1 MGRKAWI
8 ALVAGLVVVFALA
21 VGGWLAFTGAQARND
36 LQAAAAEISA
46 AQKSLLANDAAT
58 AQQAIKRAATNTA
71 AAHSATSDPVWQVVG
86 AIPLLG
92 NNVRA
97 VSLTALAANQLTTQ
111 ALPPLVTAV
120 RELQPDKIKVGSG
133 ALNLSRVTEAAAQLG
148 LSSAALT
155 TAQATLDSAPATFLL
170 GPVEEARSTLATK
183 SSDVQQSVDTG
194 ARVLRV
200 LPALLGADRPRTYFA
215 AFQSPAEI
223 RGTGG
228 FLGTYA
234 IMTVTNGKV
243 GVERVGTNSELV
255 NFPAPVVDL
264 GPDYLQLY
272 GKSPASWVS
281 MNLSP
286 NFPYAAEQ
294 WATAWQLQTGQP
306 IDGVIGLD
314 VTALQYLVEATGPV
328 TTPDGRSLTAAEIV
342 PYFTRDIYA
351 DFGEENS
358 QRKQVQATVASALL
372 IRALSF
378 DGDPGSLVKALTRS
392 VSGRHLQIW
401 SATPSAQ
408 AALLATPLAG
418 ATEVTTDP
426 YLQLVLNNG
435 AGNKM
440 DTYLQRTV
448 SYRGGSCNPSERNR
462 LSTVE
467 VTLANTLPS
476 SGDVP
481 KYVAGRVVNDRFVET
496 RINRTIVYI
505 HLSHGAGVT
514 SATLAGMPVKLFYG
528 NELGHP
534 VAYTIVELPPG
545 GVSVTLLLAVQ
556 EPASSF
562 PPRVPVQPMVLP
574 QRTIV
579 DYPPCL

>member
-8 ALVAGLVVVFALA
+8 ALIAGVLVVFALA
-21 VGGWLAFTGAQARND
+21 VGGWLAVTGVQARD
-36 LQAAAAEISA
+36 HLQAAATDITA
-46 AQKSLLANDAAT
+46 AQKSLLASDTAA
-58 AQQAIKRAATNTA
+58 AQQAIERAATETA
-71 AAHSATSDPVWQVVG
+71 AARAATSDPVWQVVG

-92 NNVRA
+92 NTVKT
-97 VSLTALAANQLTTQ
+97 VSLTARAADQVTTQ

-120 RELQPDKIKVGSG
+120 RELQPDKIKAGSG
-133 ALNLSRVTEAAAQLG
+133 ALNLGRVTESAAQLG
-148 LSSAALT
+148 LSSEALT
-155 TAQATLDSAPATFLL
+155 AAQATLQSAPTTLVL
-170 GPVEEARSTLATK
+170 GPVTEAHNTLAVK
-183 SSDVQQSVDTG
+183 SAVVQRAVDTG
-194 ARVLRV
+194 VRVLRV

-234 IMTVTNGKV
+234 IMTVSNGKV
-243 GVERVGTNSELV
+243 SVDRVGTNSELV

-264 GPDYLQLY
+264 GPDYAQLY

-328 TTPDGRSLTAAEIV
+328 TTPDGRSLTAVEIV

-358 QRKQVQATVASALL
+358 QRKQVQATVASELL

-392 VSGRHLQIW
+392 VSGRHLQVW
-401 SATPSAQ
+401 SAAPTAQ
-408 AALLATPLAG
+408 AALLATPRAG
-418 ATEVTTDP
+418 ATEVTIDP

-448 SYRGGSCNPSERNR
+448 SYRGGACNPTERNR
-462 LSTVE
+462 ASTVE

-476 SGDVP
+476 SGEVP
-481 KYVAGRVVNDRFVET
+481 KYVAGRVVDDRFVAT
-496 RINRTIVYI
+496 RTNRTIVYI

-514 SATLAGMPVKLFYG
+514 SATLAGKPVKLFYG

-534 VAYTIVELPPG
+534 VAYTVVELPPG
-545 GVSVTLLLAVQ
+545 GVPVRLLLNLL
-556 EPASSF
+556 EPASGS